1 MKKLWL
7 DIQTFVYASLL
18 RMMWVEKYWQY
29 RAQEIQAKT
38 GRKIPDYQKLNWK
51 HLRRI
56 VLMMEKYDK
65 TQKKGITIMNNEEF
79 AVRFLKSRMGFKPA
93 IK

>member
-7 DIQTFVYASLL
+7 DVQIFVYTSLL
-18 RMMWVEKYWQY
+18 RIMSVEKYWQY

-38 GRKIPDYQKLNWK
+38 GRKILDYKKLNWK
-51 HLRRI
+51 HLRKI

-65 TQKKGITIMNNEEF
+65 TQKRG
-79 AVRFLKSRMGFKPA
+79 
-93 IK
+93 